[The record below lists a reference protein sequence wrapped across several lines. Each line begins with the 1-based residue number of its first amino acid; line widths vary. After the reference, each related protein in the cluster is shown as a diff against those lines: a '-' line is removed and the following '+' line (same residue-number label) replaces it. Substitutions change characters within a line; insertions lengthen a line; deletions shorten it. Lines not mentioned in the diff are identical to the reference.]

1 MIGEGR
7 CLNIASGGADVTC
20 DGRLFQKLAPETG
33 KSRLPTV
40 ERLNG
45 GTASWLEEAD
55 SVGLLQVLT
64 NFDSLSEGGRR
75 RSNSATAVTL
85 VNTQV
90 LENDDK
96 KLSCW
101 YTVSLKLRWFCS

>member
-1 MIGEGR
+1 MSRVMGDCSRSWRRKLEIPFADSGE
-7 CLNIASGGADVTC
+7 
-20 DGRLFQKLAPETG
+20 
-33 KSRLPTV
+33 V
-40 ERLNG
+40 ERRY
-45 GTASWLEEAD
+45 TASWLEEAD